1 MSLDL
6 SRELQG
12 IASEKNKLPDFSC
25 DISAIYATEEVE
37 TP

>member
-1 MSLDL
+1 LDL

-12 IASEKNKLPDFSC
+12 FASEKNKLPDFSC
-25 DISAIYATEEVE
+25 DISVIYANEEAE